1 MCFNQIINI
10 MAKPI
15 KITPVL
21 RSKDAAVFYKKL
33 EENKTSKVSTARI
46 MQIRETANQ
55 FKAILKK

>member
-1 MCFNQIINI
+1 

-33 EENKTSKVSTARI
+33 DENKTSKVSTARI